1 MEKIVTSTQRHSF
14 CISHGPCRKFVVAQT
29 EWWSNSPLKAG
40 RSTSTEGPL
49 GRMLQEV
56 VCRFLEVLLQSTKG
70 EKYWKIVWKPVSAD
84 LKNTGLEC
92 KHLNEISSSQHTGC
106 WTPPKKTS
114 QGRGD
119 EISLQT
125 KILCTRSFPD
135 VVTQNSRYLSSLVT
149 LKVICTVRSSAWRHN
164 KTLLWT
170 CVWRWS
176 RFKNAEID

>member
-1 MEKIVTSTQRHSF
+1 MFSQAGRS
-14 CISHGPCRKFVVAQT
+14 
-29 EWWSNSPLKAG
+29 SNSPLKAG
-40 RSTSTEGPL
+40 RW
-49 GRMLQEV
+49 RMLQEV

-70 EKYWKIVWKPVSAD
+70 QKLLGKPFLQTWKTQVWNVNIWMRSHHT
-84 LKNTGLEC
+84 NTLGVE
-92 KHLNEISSSQHTGC
+92 H
-106 WTPPKKTS
+106 PKKNIS
-114 QGRGD
+114 HDQGRGD

-170 CVWRWS
+170 CVRRWS
-176 RFKNAEID
+176 RFKNAEFD